1 MKNLKKIPLRKI
13 AKLSLLAGLSAVAA
27 GALVAC
33 ASNEENQV
41 QNAQQGAFVIIEET
55 APGQY
60 KIKEQFPSAETRV
73 VLQDLNG
80 TERVLSKAEMD
91 ALIAGEAA
99 KIDNGTSNLTS
110 DNAQIS
116 SGGLSLGETILA
128 SAAGAIL
135 GSWIGSKL
143 FNNQNF
149 VNQQRGAFSNQ
160 SAYQRSMNSFN
171 NQATGRTGANSGKSG
186 FFGGGSKS
194 SNSGSS
200 FGS

>member
-1 MKNLKKIPLRKI
+1 MKQIKKIIKI
-13 AKLSLLAGLSAVAA
+13 SMASGFLAVSA

-33 ASNEENQV
+33 SNENSNQV
-41 QNAQQGAFVIIEET
+41 SETSNSQGAFVIIEET
-55 APGQY
+55 APNQY
-60 KIKEQFPSAETRV
+60 KIKEQFPSTETRV
-73 VLQDLNG
+73 VLQQLDG
-80 TERVLSKAEMD
+80 TERVLSKEEMD
-91 ALIAGEAA
+91 ALIKEEAA
-99 KIDNGTSNLTS
+99 KIDNGTSNLTNQ
-110 DNAQIS
+110 NAQMS

-149 VNQQRGAFSNQ
+149 ANQQRGAFSNQ
-160 SAYQRSMNSFN
+160 SSYQRSMNSFN
-171 NQATGRTGANSGKSG
+171 QAKSSTSANSGKSG

-194 SNSGSS
+194 TQSSS